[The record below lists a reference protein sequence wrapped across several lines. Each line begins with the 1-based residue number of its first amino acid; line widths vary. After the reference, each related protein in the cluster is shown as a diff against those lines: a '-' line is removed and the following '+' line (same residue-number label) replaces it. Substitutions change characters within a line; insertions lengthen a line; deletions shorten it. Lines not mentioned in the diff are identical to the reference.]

1 MTDEHDDTTEETEGL
16 ENVFHLGEPAPIQ
29 GIPGVI
35 AFPEPEGD
43 LNREQQ
49 ARVTAL
55 YHARQ
60 VLESKKTERP
70 LQGPSTVA
78 PPPAA
83 LIQVAQWIVEGR

>member
-29 GIPGVI
+29 WASAP
-35 AFPEPEGD
+35 FSEPEGD